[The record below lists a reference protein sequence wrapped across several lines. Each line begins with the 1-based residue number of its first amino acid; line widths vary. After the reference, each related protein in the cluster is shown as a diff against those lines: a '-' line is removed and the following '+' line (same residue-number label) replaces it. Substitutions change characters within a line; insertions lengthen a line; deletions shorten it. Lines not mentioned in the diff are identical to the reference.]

1 MAANAILT
9 LNPEARRRLWLAY
22 EVILDCAR
30 CAQAET
36 ADDGGPCPD
45 SSPAA
50 SMVKRLRKRQLKRES
65 DERNSQSGE
74 KLRQ

>member
-36 ADDGGPCPD
+36 DDDPDPCAE
-45 SSPAA
+45 SSSATGR
-50 SMVKRLRKRQLKRES
+50 VKLLRKRQLKRKFHEHS
-65 DERNSQSGE
+65 SQSSE
-74 KLRQ
+74 EVRE